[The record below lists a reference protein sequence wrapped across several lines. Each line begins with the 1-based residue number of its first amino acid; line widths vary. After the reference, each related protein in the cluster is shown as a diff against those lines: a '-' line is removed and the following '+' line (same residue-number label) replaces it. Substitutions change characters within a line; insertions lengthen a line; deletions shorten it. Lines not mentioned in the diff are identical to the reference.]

1 MTAPR
6 IFNSVSRFK
15 GWVMG
20 RPKGKLSKGQP
31 KGARSAS
38 GRKRERAVQSLT
50 PCDGVIRRRELYRLP
65 ANDIGEPDASD
76 RRERRGRQETDTC
89 DAIGRAY
96 CAGLLGGGELADR
109 RLQAARTIATRY
121 WSILGFATPDSLA
134 RFQPQQPSGPRD
146 EDRDARREQALNEG
160 LALVAACGREVRVAF
175 DHLVIDP
182 NPDQGPPWLDAIV
195 MAHRS
200 GTAPAERHTAMLE
213 CALTGLD
220 AIA

>member
-1 MTAPR
+1 
-6 IFNSVSRFK
+6 
-15 GWVMG
+15 MG
-20 RPKGKLSKGQP
+20 RPKHRLSKGQP

-65 ANDIGEPDASD
+65 ANNIGEPDASD

-96 CAGLLGGGELADR
+96 CAGLLGNGEIADR
-109 RLQAARTIATRY
+109 RLQAGRTIAARY
-121 WSILGFATPDSLA
+121 WSILGFSSPDSLA
-134 RFQPQQPSGPRD
+134 RFQPQQASAPRD
-146 EDRDARREQALNEG
+146 EERDARREQALNEG
-160 LALVAACGREVRVAF
+160 LALVERCGRDVRIAF

-195 MAHRS
+195 IANRNGRGS
-200 GTAPAERHTAMLE
+200 PERYGKMLE
-213 CALTGLD
+213 RALIGLD
-220 AIA
+220 ALG

>member
-1 MTAPR
+1 
-6 IFNSVSRFK
+6 
-15 GWVMG
+15 MG
-20 RPKGKLSKGQP
+20 RPKHRLSKGQP

-65 ANDIGEPDASD
+65 ANDTGEPDASD

-96 CAGLLGGGELADR
+96 CAGLLGNGEMADR
-109 RLQAARTIATRY
+109 RLQAARTIASRY

-146 EDRDARREQALNEG
+146 DERDARREQALNDG
-160 LALVAACGREVRVAF
+160 LALVEQCGREVRIAF

-182 NPDQGPPWLDAIV
+182 NPDQGPPWLDVIV
-195 MAHRS
+195 IAHRS
-200 GTAPAERHTAMLE
+200 GRAASERYLKMLAW
-213 CALTGLD
+213 ALIGLD
-220 AIA
+220 ELI